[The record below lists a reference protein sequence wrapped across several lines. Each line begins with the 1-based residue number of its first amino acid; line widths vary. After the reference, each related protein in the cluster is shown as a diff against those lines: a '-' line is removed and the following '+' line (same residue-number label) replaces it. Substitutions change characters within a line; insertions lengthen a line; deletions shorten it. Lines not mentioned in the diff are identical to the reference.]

1 MILIYNYTRKRK
13 RKTNKFIPIAI
24 FIFTLL
30 IISLYVIDQY
40 VTPIILAEGDII
52 MRGKATEILNKT
64 ALDEF
69 SKEFSYDDIIKVVK
83 DNEGNIV
90 MLQADTIKMNKIAS
104 DVTLK
109 SQNELKRQSKVDI
122 KVPLSYLLHNN
133 LIGRIGPNVKIRIE
147 PIGYIETSYA
157 STLESAGIN
166 QVRHK
171 IYVNMKTHVRV
182 VLPME
187 SNDVE
192 INTEIP
198 IAETV
203 IVGKVPN
210 NAWGLDINS
219 NKVKIKN

>member
-1 MILIYNYTRKRK
+1 MVFIYNYKKRKRK
-13 RKTNKFIPIAI
+13 RFINFFPII
-24 FIFTLL
+24 IVLL
-30 IISLYVIDQY
+30 TIVIISLYIIDAY
-40 VTPIILAEGDII
+40 ITPIILAEGDII
-52 MRGKATEILNKT
+52 MRAKATEIINKI

-69 SKEFSYDDIIKVVK
+69 AKKFSYDDIIKVVK
-83 DNEGNIV
+83 DKDGNIV
-90 MLQADTIKMNKIAS
+90 MLQADTIKMNKIAA

-109 SQNELKRQSKVDI
+109 SQSELKKQSKVYI

-133 LIGRIGPNVKIRIE
+133 LLGRLGPDVKIRIE
-147 PIGYIETSYA
+147 PIGYIETKYA
-157 STLESAGIN
+157 STIESAGIN

-171 IYVNMKTHVRV
+171 IYVNMKTQVRV

-187 SNDVE
+187 SNDVD

-210 NAWGLDINS
+210 NAWGLDIGND
-219 NKVKIKN
+219 KVKIKN